1 MKYPYITMLNKH
13 NDQLIME
20 ICNEKNNYRIIIKRD
35 NLFDGYSILSQK
47 YKKTE
52 KNKIISV
59 YDLFRFNYIEFE
71 TNLELIKLLNNSLS

>member
-20 ICNEKNNYRIIIKRD
+20 ICNEKNNYRIIIKKN
-35 NLFDGYSILSQK
+35 NLFGGYSILSQK
-47 YKKTE
+47 YKKNE
-52 KNKIISV
+52 KNKLLSV
-59 YDLFRFNYIEFE
+59 YDLYRFNYIEFE

>member
-20 ICNEKNNYRIIIKRD
+20 ICNEKNNYRIIIKKD

>member
-20 ICNEKNNYRIIIKRD
+20 ICNEKNNYRIIIKK
-35 NLFDGYSILSQK
+35 NSLIGGYSILSQQ

-52 KNKIISV
+52 KSKLLSV

>member
-1 MKYPYITMLNKH
+1 MLNKH

>member
-20 ICNEKNNYRIIIKRD
+20 ICNEKNNYRIIIKKD
-35 NLFDGYSILSQK
+35 NLFDWYSILSQK

-52 KNKIISV
+52 KSKLLSV
-59 YDLFRFNYIEFE
+59 YDLFRYNYIEFE

>member
-20 ICNEKNNYRIIIKRD
+20 ICNEKNNYRIIIKKD

-52 KNKIISV
+52 KNKLLSV

>member
-52 KNKIISV
+52 KNKLLSV